1 MNPTGTFDV
10 FVRALDGSGGRRQVS
25 ADGGDQPRFTKGGRE
40 LVYRKGSAVYAVP
53 FESASGEAGTPVLLF
68 RVADAGRTSQ
78 GRTVGYDVAP
88 DGSRFLLVTPIER
101 LEATPNVVVLNWFD
115 ELRRRAPR

>member
-1 MNPTGTFDV
+1 
-10 FVRALDGSGGRRQVS
+10 VS